1 MALRA
6 LFFSKNP
13 DINAILTTV
22 CQSAGVRVEVCD
34 DIFTAIE
41 KGTKQP
47 FEILLVDWS
56 SQPEAGFLVKR
67 ARESGPNKG
76 FAAIAVVNRDPSAAE
91 MREHGLEFL
100 IHLPVS
106 ETEARDALANATL
119 KMQSG
124 GADGTA
130 GAEARE
136 ESVTVAAPAAASL
149 PESKTD
155 QAAQADAK
163 FAFEWS
169 EDRPNEGET
178 ADIAIAP
185 PRNYVLFAQQSL
197 AVALALRDGGVSGGT
212 IKAVSALFDGK
223 PTPQLNHMRDLLKA
237 KLFTRE
243 AVPGAYCITLAPKG
257 QQFVDLHGARAA
269 DKLADKASEAKPA
282 KKAKASKPRKPKAEK
297 AEVTEAAPV
306 AETGTE
312 MQPTA

>member
-1 MALRA
+1 MSNVKHISYYTNVMQSWSRDLG
-6 LFFSKNP
+6 SKP
-13 DINAILTTV
+13 
-22 CQSAGVRVEVCD
+22 
-34 DIFTAIE
+34 
-41 KGTKQP
+41 
-47 FEILLVDWS
+47 
-56 SQPEAGFLVKR
+56 
-67 ARESGPNKG
+67 
-76 FAAIAVVNRDPSAAE
+76 
-91 MREHGLEFL
+91 
-100 IHLPVS
+100 
-106 ETEARDALANATL
+106 TEAQLSLAHVF
-119 KMQSG
+119 G
-124 GADGTA
+124 
-130 GAEARE
+130 
-136 ESVTVAAPAAASL
+136 
-149 PESKTD
+149 
-155 QAAQADAK
+155 
-163 FAFEWS
+163 
-169 EDRPNEGET
+169 RPGK
-178 ADIAIAP
+178 
-185 PRNYVLFAQQSL
+185 QSL